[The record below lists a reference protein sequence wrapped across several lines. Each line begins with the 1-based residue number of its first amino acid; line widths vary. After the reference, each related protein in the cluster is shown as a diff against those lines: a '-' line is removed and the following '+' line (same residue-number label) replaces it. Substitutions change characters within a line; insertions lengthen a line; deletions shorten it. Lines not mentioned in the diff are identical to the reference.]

1 MASGTTLSVHAL
13 PRGAN
18 RAAWP
23 GSAGPVGAAGGLQSA
38 DHVVVPKLPALE
50 GVDRFVGHGLPAIR
64 IGDGPRTL
72 VSLPGLSLDDRH
84 PSGQARTMALTGWEP
99 LLDRYTI
106 DRVGR
111 RQYPIGTTFRQMA
124 DDVITAIEGLRPPV
138 DLMGAST
145 GGIIALEI
153 AAARPDLVRRLVL
166 VITGSTVSPVAR
178 DLAERV
184 IAAANVGK
192 WRRAYALMLPI
203 GARNRR
209 EHLFYRAFGWL
220 LGPGLIGVPRDPTL
234 LIAELQA
241 WLRTDASPLVGQV
254 TCPTLVLAGEL
265 DPVFPVDGAR
275 EFAAGFANS
284 RLVVMRRTAH
294 DFPASAIRDHV
305 AGFLDE
311 EPGQLVP
318 E

>member
-1 MASGTTLSVHAL
+1 MMSSLRS
-13 PRGAN
+13 RG
-18 RAAWP
+18 
-23 GSAGPVGAAGGLQSA
+23 
-38 DHVVVPKLPALE
+38 
-50 GVDRFVGHGLPAIR
+50 F
-64 IGDGPRTL
+64 
-72 VSLPGLSLDDRH
+72 
-84 PSGQARTMALTGWEP
+84 
-99 LLDRYTI
+99 
-106 DRVGR
+106 GR
-111 RQYPIGTTFRQMA
+111 R
-124 DDVITAIEGLRPPV
+124 V

-166 VITGSTVSPVAR
+166 VITGSTISPVAR

-184 IAAANVGK
+184 IAAAKVGK

-209 EHLFYRAFGWL
+209 ERLFYRAFGWL

-241 WLRTDASPLVGQV
+241 WLRSDASPLVGQV
-254 TCPTLVLAGEL
+254 TCPTLVVAGEL

-311 EPGQLVP
+311 EPGQL
-318 E
+318 

>member
-1 MASGTTLSVHAL
+1 MPKAPAVE
-13 PRGAN
+13 
-18 RAAWP
+18 
-23 GSAGPVGAAGGLQSA
+23 GL
-38 DHVVVPKLPALE
+38 
-50 GVDRFVGHGLPAIR
+50 DRFVGHGLPAIR

-72 VSLPGLSLDDRH
+72 VYLPGLSIDERH

-106 DRVGR
+106 FRIGR

-145 GGIIALEI
+145 GGIIALEL
-153 AAARPDLVRRLVL
+153 AAARPDLVQRLVL

-184 IAAANVGK
+184 IAAAKVGK

-209 EHLFYRAFGWL
+209 EHLLYRAFGWL

-241 WLRTDASPLVGQV
+241 WLHADASPLIGQV
-254 TCPTLVLAGEL
+254 TRPTLVLAGEL
-265 DPVFPVDGAR
+265 DPVFPLEGAR
-275 EFAAGFANS
+275 EFAAGFAS
-284 RLVVMRRTAH
+284 GRLVVLPRTAH
-294 DFPASAIRDHV
+294 DFPAPTIRDHV

-311 EPGQLVP
+311 EPGRR
-318 E
+318 